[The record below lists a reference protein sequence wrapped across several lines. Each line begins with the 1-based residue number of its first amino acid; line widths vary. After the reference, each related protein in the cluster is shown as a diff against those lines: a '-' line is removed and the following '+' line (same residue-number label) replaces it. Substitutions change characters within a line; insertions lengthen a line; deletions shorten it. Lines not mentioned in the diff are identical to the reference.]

1 MVTEELFSRRGAR
14 LAVSWAGCGLAVAWL
29 VVSLTVPV
37 SVLLALLGV
46 VAVAAAAFM
55 AGWATRGRA
64 DAATDVAS
72 VSGGGR

>member
-1 MVTEELFSRRGAR
+1 MATEDLFSWRGVR
-14 LAVSWAGCGLAVAWL
+14 TAVSWTVAGLIVACL

-46 VAVAAAAFM
+46 VAVAAAAYM

-64 DAATDVAS
+64 DAAE
-72 VSGGGR
+72 GGGR